1 MTKLAL
7 HLLLF
12 LPLLLGSRSDNRA
25 SNPSFLTSAKPEQKE
40 TAALHCV
47 IKGSGSPTVIF
58 ESGLG
63 TPLYNWNQVQTALSE
78 HYQTLSYDRRGIGQS
93 PSTDLPRTLENLVND
108 LDLLIK
114 QNKIE
119 GPIVLVGHSLGG
131 YIVRKYQEQFPAQV
145 VGLFLIDPSIEK
157 LYEEVFKQMSP
168 QAADSM
174 RTAWDANFKNQAM
187 GVYQE
192 WQEVYTIEQQM
203 RSCPLPADIPVTILA
218 SYKENAFLTKKNAQI
233 KAELFADWKGD
244 KTNVEILNTTN
255 SGHYIHL
262 AEPDWV
268 ITELEAFLKNL
279 K

>member
-1 MTKLAL
+1 
-7 HLLLF
+7 
-12 LPLLLGSRSDNRA
+12 
-25 SNPSFLTSAKPEQKE
+25 
-40 TAALHCV
+40 V
-47 IKGSGSPTVIF
+47 VKGSGSPTVIF

-93 PSTDLPRTLENLVND
+93 PGTDNPRTLENLVND

-145 VGLFLIDPSIEK
+145 VGLFLIDPSHEK

-174 RTAWDANFKNQAM
+174 RTAWEANFKKQAI

-244 KTNVEILNTTN
+244 KTNIDILNTSN

-262 AEPDWV
+262 IEPDWV
-268 ITELEAFLKNL
+268 IKELKAFLKNL